1 MKPLI
6 CPKGV
11 PCMGR
16 KPVPAQFKRDTRL
29 VVMLTKAEIAM
40 FESAAAR
47 DGAASLSDWV
57 RDALIDKARIDG

>member
-1 MKPLI
+1 
-6 CPKGV
+6 
-11 PCMGR
+11 MGR